1 MPHFAQGQIMAHEKP
16 NRFRDTKEAAAYL
29 HLSPSTLNKKRLT
42 GDGPRY
48 RKFGRAIRY
57 TDEDLDAY
65 ADARI
70 CMSTSDLSDDATS

>member
-1 MPHFAQGQIMAHEKP
+1 MAHDKS
-16 NRFRDTKEAAAYL
+16 NRFRDTRYAAAYL
-29 HLSPSTLNKKRLT
+29 HLSPSTLTKKRLT

-57 TDEDLDAY
+57 TDEDLDAW

-70 CMSTSDLSDDATS
+70 RLSTSDLGDDAAS